1 MDVSLKDVCF
11 CTKTACIFSYHYTK
25 KKWYEIIRMTIIMYI
40 TYWSI
45 SHCMVRY
52 TTHIYALYWIHLM
65 AEYQHFLYLTN
76 YK

>member
-1 MDVSLKDVCF
+1 MSVFVQKLHAF
-11 CTKTACIFSYHYTK
+11 FHIITQK

-52 TTHIYALYWIHLM
+52 TTHIYALFWIHLM